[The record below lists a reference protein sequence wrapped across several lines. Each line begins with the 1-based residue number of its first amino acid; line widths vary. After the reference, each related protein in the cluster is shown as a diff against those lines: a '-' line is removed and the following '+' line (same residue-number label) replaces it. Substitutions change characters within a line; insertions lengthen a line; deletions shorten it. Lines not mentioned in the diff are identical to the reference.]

1 MRRLIVTADDLG
13 LAPTVTDGIL
23 LAAREGIVRAASL
36 IVPGE
41 DSRRALE
48 MAQAVPALAV
58 GVHLTLVEVGAPLL
72 GREAPSLLRGGGFR
86 RSLGRFAAAWVSKRI
101 GLSDIEREFRAQI
114 ESAIAWGLRPSHLD
128 GHKHLHQL
136 PGVFELTCQL
146 ARDYGVP
153 RVRVTRSGWRRS
165 ARTGLGALA
174 LEGLSLRAARVLRG
188 YQPLQT
194 TDQFLGRDLLRRGLD
209 AEALCSL
216 LDRVEGTCELIVHPG
231 LRGPREL
238 LGLYPWGAHW
248 HMELAALT
256 SSRVL
261 DRVDA
266 LGIEL
271 VGEL

>member
-1 MRRLIVTADDLG
+1 
-13 LAPTVTDGIL
+13 
-23 LAAREGIVRAASL
+23 
-36 IVPGE
+36 
-41 DSRRALE
+41 
-48 MAQAVPALAV
+48 MAVK
-58 GVHLTLVEVGAPLL
+58 
-72 GREAPSLLRGGGFR
+72 RGGGWWA
-86 RSLGRFAAAWVSKRI
+86 L
-101 GLSDIEREFRAQI
+101 L
-114 ESAIAWGLRPSHLD
+114 
-128 GHKHLHQL
+128 
-136 PGVFELTCQL
+136 
-146 ARDYGVP
+146 
-153 RVRVTRSGWRRS
+153 
-165 ARTGLGALA
+165 GLGVHEPGLVAGGAGEPFLDKLLA
-174 LEGLSLRAARVLRG
+174 TGG
-188 YQPLQT
+188 
-194 TDQFLGRDLLRRGLD
+194 GLD